1 MTQEQHGTIILILFT
16 LFVWI
21 IFSQFTL
28 IAASFFYIFGVVCF
42 SIMIWTNFI
51 IKLLGRY
58 DNE

>member
-28 IAASFFYIFGVVCF
+28 ITTSFFYIFGVVCF
-42 SIMIWTNFI
+42 SILIWTNFI
-51 IKLLGRY
+51 VKFFGGN